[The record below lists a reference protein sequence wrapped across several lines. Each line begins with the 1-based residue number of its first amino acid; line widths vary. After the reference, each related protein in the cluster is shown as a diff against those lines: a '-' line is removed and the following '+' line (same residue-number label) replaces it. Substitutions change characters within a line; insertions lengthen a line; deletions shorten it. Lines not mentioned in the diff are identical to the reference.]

1 VRTGF
6 DRGGRGAQRTPG
18 LNLIGHLRLVA
29 LASLS
34 ANGSM
39 AETDRS
45 SLPCSDEE
53 EEA

>member
-1 VRTGF
+1 LIEA
-6 DRGGRGAQRTPG
+6 GAARKEH
-18 LNLIGHLRLVA
+18 LDLIGYLRLVV

-34 ANGSM
+34 AKGSM

>member
-1 VRTGF
+1 
-6 DRGGRGAQRTPG
+6 